1 MAEWQNG
8 RMAEWR
14 NGGMGMRECRM
25 GEWENGRMAEWK
37 EWRGDGVAEWRNGGM
52 TFYYIPN
59 LPCYIYGTPR
69 LRCRQ
74 RRRRHQ
80 RLLDN
85 LDVLKGC

>member
-1 MAEWQNG
+1 MGGWQNGRMAELQNG

-14 NGGMGMRECRM
+14 DG
-25 GEWENGRMAEWK
+25 
-37 EWRGDGVAEWRNGGM
+37 GVAEWRNGGM